1 MFERLYF
8 YEITVKYSYKI
19 MQSTTGTNFFTA
31 AFGFAHAKQNLVKFK
46 LYNWLAQA
54 VNNISDSAMSNSS
67 KSIKFAHL

>member
-1 MFERLYF
+1 M
-8 YEITVKYSYKI
+8 K
-19 MQSTTGTNFFTA
+19 STTGTNFFTA

-54 VNNISDSAMSNSS
+54 VNNISDSAMSNSR